1 MTKRKSIPPQIERE
15 ILFRNEASC
24 CICGK
29 NNVQIH
35 HIDGNNSNNDLKNLA
50 VLCVEHHDQA
60 SSKSSMTRR
69 LTPALVKKFKSDW
82 EARISKKREI
92 ARRYIR
98 TNIEEQSFVRFEIK
112 RLVYS
117 LPAFPDKK
125 NTNAII
131 EQLYNWHL
139 FSDSTKNILKTIGY
153 IRWFL
158 KETQI
163 SILLTRLWEFFWQ
176 FVDPK
181 DVPMNKKDEKDLVIA
196 IELIGDLGKQIVI
209 IEENPRLF
217 KDFFFAVKHFEDFA
231 NWYKR
236 GALKNAIKK
245 QLAEVKRELIEAK
258 KYPQRKTILAEI
270 ERKLKNY

>member
-1 MTKRKSIPPQIERE
+1 MTRRKSIPPQIERE

-50 VLCVEHHDQA
+50 VLCIEHHDQA

-98 TNIEEQSFVRFEIK
+98 TNKEEQSFVRFEIK

-117 LPAFPDKK
+117 LSAFPDKK
-125 NTNAII
+125 STNAII

-163 SILLTRLWEFFWQ
+163 SILLTHLWEFFWQ

-181 DVPMNKKDEKDLVIA
+181 DVPMTKKDEKNLVIA

-209 IEENPRLF
+209 LEENPRLF

-231 NWYKR
+231 NRYKKDT
-236 GALKNAIKK
+236 LKNTIEK
-245 QLAEVKRELIEAK
+245 QLTEVKKELIEAK

-270 ERKLKNY
+270 EKKLKNY